1 MGWKASSVGNVKVRD
16 LPGHIGTEELAQL
29 HEKVIQRGYA
39 VLPLLAA
46 RACAD
51 IRALYD
57 NASLFRKRVIME
69 RHAYGRGEYCYFSYP
84 LPAAIAALRQ
94 DLYRALAPA
103 ANEWA
108 ERLGKDLRY
117 PAELDEF
124 SARCHALGQTRPTP
138 LLLKYGQGDY
148 NHLHQDLYGE
158 LYFPFQVAILLNS
171 PGDDFTGGEFVLTES
186 RPRVQSRPT
195 VVPLK
200 QGDALVFAVNER
212 PEQGSRGYRRV
223 VMRHGVSEVLSG
235 ERHTLG
241 LIMHDAR

>member
-1 MGWKASSVGNVKVRD
+1 M
-16 LPGHIGTEELAQL
+16 
-29 HEKVIQRGYA
+29 
-39 VLPLLAA
+39 
-46 RACAD
+46 
-51 IRALYD
+51 
-57 NASLFRKRVIME
+57 
-69 RHAYGRGEYCYFSYP
+69 
-84 LPAAIAALRQ
+84 
-94 DLYRALAPA
+94 
-103 ANEWA
+103 
-108 ERLGKDLRY
+108 
-117 PAELDEF
+117 
-124 SARCHALGQTRPTP
+124 
-138 LLLKYGQGDY
+138 
-148 NHLHQDLYGE
+148 
-158 LYFPFQVAILLNS
+158 NS